1 MLLICRRLS
10 PRLHLRNF
18 RNQQISK
25 SNLMESLQQLI
36 NKKMQSNFSL
46 KKRINRIFKEKKR
59 KIKVFVLIIQL
70 LLV

>member
-1 MLLICRRLS
+1 
-10 PRLHLRNF
+10 
-18 RNQQISK
+18 
-25 SNLMESLQQLI
+25 MESLQQLI

-70 LLV
+70 LLE